1 MRHCLECGIDITNRG
16 NRAGLCFSCQK
27 EYRDGYQKEY
37 QPDYQKEYHKFKPKS
52 ARATSGYWQFW
63 KMLNGLTRSELNFLF
78 YKKRNECIN
87 APNDD
92 IKRLRTEMVIINEQY
107 KKAGHRAVS

>member
-27 EYRDGYQKEY
+27 KYRK
-37 QPDYQKEYHKFKPKS
+37 DYQENYQNEYHKFNPNQ